1 MQGDFKPARKEELGA
16 MANVQWD
23 DLKPSLDRAM
33 EASKKRHANSERV
46 SRSLSDYSGSGG
58 GSGGGSGRSGG
69 GSGGSGGRSCCRCN

>member
-1 MQGDFKPARKEELGA
+1 
-16 MANVQWD
+16 
-23 DLKPSLDRAM
+23 M

-69 GSGGSGGRSCCRCN
+69 GGGGSGGRSCCRCN